1 MATTTI
7 RRFGVL
13 SVGKMM
19 GLTYALIGL
28 IFGAIFSLFAIMGS
42 AIGMAEDASAGM
54 AGMLFGAGAIII
66 VPLFYGLIGFI
77 AGLIGSAIYNLVAGI
92 GGGIEVELTAPA
104 TAGVPVSAPGYGA
117 AT

>member
-28 IFGAIFSLFAIMGS
+28 IFGAIFSLLAVMGAAFS
-42 AIGMAEDASAGM
+42 AAADDSAGM

-66 VPLFYGLIGFI
+66 VPIFYGLIGFI
-77 AGLIGSAIYNLVAGI
+77 GGLLTAAIYNLVAGI
-92 GGGIEVELTAPA
+92 GGGVEVELAAPA
-104 TAGVPVSAPGYGA
+104 TAGVPVGAPGYGA